1 MFQFLIVQKERLKTL
16 LMPPKRI
23 CVRKMKTC
31 SICGKELLGT
41 SSLKRH
47 MKQVHGVNENDD
59 ETSLDETQPG
69 CSYKMSDRVPAES
82 FMDWKKT
89 CRADITKSRR
99 FRDIKQKTTIH
110 CCS

>member
-59 ETSLDETQPG
+59 ETCLDETQPG

-82 FMDWKKT
+82 FMDWKKNM
-89 CRADITKSRR
+89 SRR
-99 FRDIKQKTTIH
+99 YNEK
-110 CCS
+110 S